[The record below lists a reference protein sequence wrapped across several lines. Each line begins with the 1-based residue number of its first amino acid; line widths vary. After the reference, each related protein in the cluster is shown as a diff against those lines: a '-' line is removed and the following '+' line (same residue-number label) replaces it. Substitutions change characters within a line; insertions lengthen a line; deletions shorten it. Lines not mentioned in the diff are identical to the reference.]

1 MIYIHPYVTYVR
13 TLYGYAYVYII
24 YNIYNIYV
32 QYVQYVYDTYHDAAI
47 LEEL

>member
-1 MIYIHPYVTYVR
+1 MSHMYEHCMVMHMYIY
-13 TLYGYAYVYII
+13 I
-24 YNIYNIYV
+24 YNIYNIYNLYV